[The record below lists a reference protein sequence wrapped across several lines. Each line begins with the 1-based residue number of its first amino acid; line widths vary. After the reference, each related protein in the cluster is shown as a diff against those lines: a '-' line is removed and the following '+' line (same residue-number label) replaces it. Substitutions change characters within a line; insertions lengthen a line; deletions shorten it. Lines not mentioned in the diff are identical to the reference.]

1 MSNKKQYLN
10 LLSLYYVEGMRN
22 ILISSINSLFVVFF
36 LYFTGLHGFSLFI
49 PFIVGS
55 WTVFYIICSYK
66 SGQVSVVDNYFYF
79 QGDLTELF
87 ILLNKCGFSLVSE
100 LSGYYTLTANNF
112 STVCPNILNLLNY
125 MASNQIAD
133 YANSHCSSFILEPV
147 TKDLYY
153 PYFLIETYVG
163 DNSYI
168 NISLNVVD
176 PYLGAYAATFTNSD
190 IVSSEIINIEPNKPF
205 KGKAI
210 ALLDLTNAKTT

>member
-100 LSGYYTLTANNF
+100 LSGYYTLTA
-112 STVCPNILNLLNY
+112 TNIVGIIG
-125 MASNQIAD
+125 QICLKSEQEKVIIFG
-133 YANSHCSSFILEPV
+133 N
-147 TKDLYY
+147 TKLIKMLTHDLPKLQAMYN
-153 PYFLIETYVG
+153 EQ
-163 DNSYI
+163 
-168 NISLNVVD
+168 
-176 PYLGAYAATFTNSD
+176 
-190 IVSSEIINIEPNKPF
+190 
-205 KGKAI
+205 
-210 ALLDLTNAKTT
+210 